1 MSSHN
6 EEKKTYPK
14 TIAEEAIHPRNKL
27 SLARGCPQARKV
39 MCDKITD
46 KAEEYMTLMRV
57 GNEWFGVEVHNK
69 SDHVRHGLALRYID
83 MNIAWVNKKSRF
95 RNLQWN
101 CLMDSLFS
109 TTAFC
114 LYKRGVSI
122 ADATNDEVSQMEA
135 SRMNAVISTIFA
147 LMFDTRYADVTRR
160 KSLDYVLNQPQRTG
174 IGQGV
179 SHATFSLG
187 GTVNNV
193 CWRAG
198 KDTEY
203 DYMLMHFFRGAL
215 FLILS
220 FMKLYTTKQRFYV
233 KRNLEVQTHTS
244 TTGVVYRR
252 VDIKHIVGLHDDE
265 RANSSDEGE
274 DAVPKIKPSVRAS
287 NLDSDSSI
295 DGDSD
300 NENEGD
306 NEISLHDYRGRSAD
320 KTFQIFVHADGSVG
334 MFQPNSFTSI
344 VQKVDKGVEIPELE
358 QMIILRN
365 TLNGIIQA
373 RQQMQRDQQRS
384 VQSDGPSTDMIPMRA
399 HTHSVSCPRCVVE
412 SKLKR
417 KELQASEGFFNTT
430 SFSSSSEG
438 EEE

>member
-57 GNEWFGVEVHNK
+57 GNEWFGVGVHNK

-109 TTAFC
+109 TTALC

-220 FMKLYTTKQRFYV
+220 FMKLYTTKQRYYV
-233 KRNLEVQTHTS
+233 ERNFVVQTHVS
-244 TTGVVYRR
+244 SAGVVFRR
-252 VDIKHIVGLHDDE
+252 VDIKHVVGLRDDD
-265 RANSSDEGE
+265 RANSSDEEEQATLKG
-274 DAVPKIKPSVRAS
+274 DVVAAVPNV
-287 NLDSDSSI
+287 NQFFFDTTFGDDSS
-295 DGDSD
+295 DEGESD
-300 NENEGD
+300 NEVP
-306 NEISLHDYRGRSAD
+306 LHDYRSRSAD
-320 KTFQIFVHADGSVG
+320 ETFQLFVHADGSVG
-334 MFQPNSFTSI
+334 MYQPNSFTRI
-344 VQKVDKGVEIPELE
+344 VQKVDKGVKITELE

-373 RQQMQRDQQRS
+373 RQQIQRDMIQRS
-384 VQSDGPSTDMIPMRA
+384 VQSDGPSVD
-399 HTHSVSCPRCVVE
+399 SGSD
-412 SKLKR
+412 
-417 KELQASEGFFNTT
+417 
-430 SFSSSSEG
+430 G
-438 EEE
+438 EEEK